1 MVLNVGERIVES
13 NDSGFD
19 QTKATIHAGLMGSDS
34 IIQVYNKGIRHILK
48 NKRANQWV
56 TEKTIVRATSNTR
69 QVIVAYSGGEIS
81 YFELNNRVQL
91 SETEKLPLDFEVL
104 SINIGPIP
112 DGRIRSKFLA
122 IGFNDNTV
130 KLFSLDPDSCLQR
143 LSNIVVPSRPE
154 SLCLAEMCV
163 HGGGEDQL
171 N

>member
-130 KLFSLDPDSCLQR
+130 KLFSLDPDSCL
-143 LSNIVVPSRPE
+143 
-154 SLCLAEMCV
+154 
-163 HGGGEDQL
+163 
-171 N
+171 